1 MIRLLICCIFLLV
14 LSACGGGGGG
24 SGGGD
29 TTAPNGYSIS
39 DLSST
44 INSQNQDSVGF
55 EIAGAEVGS
64 TYSYSFADQDGNQVQ
79 ATGAVTE
86 ITQSIDGIDL
96 SSLDD
101 GTIEIQVDLVD
112 SAGNQGASISAS
124 FQKID
129 TAAPSGYSISNL
141 TNPISSA
148 NQSVVAFSL
157 SGAEIGTIYR
167 YTFTDKFDAQLSETA
182 PVTQEEQ
189 NFLGI
194 DVSTLV
200 DGEIDLQLTL
210 TDAAGNIG
218 VSQQL
223 TTTKDAIIGVT
234 AIELSGRVTFDR
246 VPHNG
251 TSIGLDYSSIA
262 TYPAREVSLRVVD
275 VSGAIIVS
283 TKTDQNGEYQV
294 EVPADTLVRVE
305 VLAELFE
312 ADPSLN
318 WLVRV
323 NENSSSTSLY
333 VLQGGLV
340 DSGELDQV
348 RDLHANSGWD
358 GSSYNNER
366 AAAPFAIL
374 DSIYKIMLRLQSEGL
389 SLSLPELD
397 VRWDTSNSNGSF
409 YSSGSS
415 DYIEIAGLEN
425 SDTDEYDEH
434 VIVHEWL
441 HYYEDQVSR
450 GDTIGGSHSISSLLE
465 PRTAYS
471 EGKGNSW
478 AGIILEDPIYKDALG
493 VGQQNGF
500 DLDLENETAFNA
512 GWYIERSVQEIIYD
526 LVDTTNDGVDD
537 ISLSV
542 SDLVRTWQ
550 SSYYLE
556 QASLTTIYSFREALE
571 LIVPGS
577 VTEIDDLYTAQ
588 DIFGSGLYGAG
599 ETNDSGLTYSLPVY
613 HELTPNGIP
622 IEICSDN
629 SADGEYNRLENR
641 QLVRFTVGTSGS
653 HSIALSRAVPDPL
666 VEVDPDFYVYKRGV
680 VVASGISAPAET
692 ESWTGDLATGEHI
705 IDAYDY
711 FNVDDSASTGGSIC
725 YDLSVLKN

>member
-1 MIRLLICCIFLLV
+1 MIRLLIWCITLLA
-14 LSACGGGGGG
+14 LSACGGGSGG
-24 SGGGD
+24 GGGD
-29 TTAPNGYSIS
+29 TTAPNGYSIA

-55 EIAGAEVGS
+55 DIAGAEIGS
-64 TYSYSFADQDGNQVQ
+64 TYSYRFTDEDGDQVQ
-79 ATGAVTE
+79 ATGTVTA
-86 ITQSIDGIDL
+86 ITQSIDSIDL

-112 SAGNQGASISAS
+112 SAGNQGVSVNAS
-124 FQKID
+124 FQKLD
-129 TAAPSGYSISNL
+129 TAPPSGYSISNL
-141 TNPISSA
+141 TNPVTSA
-148 NQSVVAFSL
+148 NQTNVGFGL

-167 YTFTDKFDAQLSETA
+167 YTFTDKFGAQLSETA

-189 NFLGI
+189 NFFDI
-194 DVSTLV
+194 DLSTLA
-200 DGEIDLQLTL
+200 DGDIDLQLAL
-210 TDAAGNIG
+210 TDSSNNVGEP
-218 VSQQL
+218 QEL
-223 TTTKDAIIGVT
+223 TTAKDAIIGVT
-234 AIELSGRVTFDR
+234 AIELSGRITFDR

-251 TSIGLDYSSIA
+251 AGIGLDYSSI
-262 TYPAREVSLRVVD
+262 TTNPAREVSLRVVD

-294 EVPADTLVRVE
+294 EVPVDTLVRVE

-312 ADPSLN
+312 ADPSLY

-333 VLQGGLV
+333 VLQGALV

-348 RDLHANSGWD
+348 RDLHADSGWG
-358 GSSYNNER
+358 GSSYSDER

-374 DSIYKIMLRLQSEGL
+374 DSIYKIFQRLRLEGV
-389 SLSLPELD
+389 SLALPELD
-397 VRWDTSNSNGSF
+397 IRWDTSNSNGSF
-409 YSSGSS
+409 YASGSS
-415 DYIEIAGLEN
+415 DYIELAGLEN
-425 SDTDEYDEH
+425 VDTDEYDEH
-434 VIVHEWL
+434 VIVHEWR

-450 GDTIGGSHSISSLLE
+450 GDTIGGAHSITSQLE

-471 EGKGNSW
+471 EGVGNAWS
-478 AGIILEDPIYKDALG
+478 AIILDDPIYKDALG
-493 VGQQNGF
+493 NDQQSGF
-500 DLDLENETAFNA
+500 QIDIESSGFAEA
-512 GWYIERSVQEIIYD
+512 GWYIEKSIQEIIYD
-526 LVDTTNDGVDD
+526 LVDTTNEGVDD
-537 ISLSV
+537 LSLSV
-542 SDLVRTWQ
+542 SDLIQTWQ
-550 SSYYLE
+550 SSYYVE
-556 QASLTTIYSFREALE
+556 QTSLTTIYSFREALE

-577 VTEIDDLYTAQ
+577 VTEIDDLYTGQ

-599 ETNDSGLTYSLPVY
+599 ETNNSGLTYSLPVY
-613 HELTPNGIP
+613 HELSPNGIP

-641 QLVRFTVGTSGS
+641 QLVRFTVGASGS
-653 HSIALSRAVPDPL
+653 HTIALSRVVPDPL

-711 FNVDDSASTGGSIC
+711 FNADDSALTGGLVC